1 MPIHYADYRLPTFI
15 SVYHVDGTVSVSHS
29 GIEMGQGINTKVAQV
44 VAYTLNIPLD
54 NIIVKPTNSTISPNT
69 AFTAASVT
77 SEMVCHVSTH
87 ICFQEFFLKQIM
99 YHLVG
104 MF

>member
-15 SVYHVDGTVSVSHS
+15 SVHHTDGTVSVSHG

-54 NIIVKPTNSTISPNT
+54 SIVVKPANSLISPNT
-69 AFTAASVT
+69 AFTAASVS
-77 SEMVCHVSTH
+77 SEMVCHV
-87 ICFQEFFLKQIM
+87 I
-99 YHLVG
+99 
-104 MF
+104 